1 MVVHSDGWNACRDVL
16 DELDG
21 DSMTYKIVRFHR
33 DNPEKNGETIE
44 EGLTLKEA
52 QKHCSR
58 KDTAGDGWFDGYRE
72 EDE

>member
-1 MVVHSDGWNACRDVL
+1 MTKQQKIQRRIIG
-16 DELDG
+16 ELEPV
-21 DSMTYKIVRFHR
+21 TYKIVRFHR

>member
-1 MVVHSDGWNACRDVL
+1 MAKCWLPRFLFGHGRGLKGMNTTT
-16 DELDG
+16 
-21 DSMTYKIVRFHR
+21 TYKIVRFHR

-72 EDE
+72 EE